1 MTFTIGV
8 PQLIWIGLALFAIV
22 GTATLHGRP
31 RTGKHNA
38 VMMLVSVLLQ
48 GLLMWWGG
56 FFG

>member
-8 PQLIWIGLALFAIV
+8 PQLIWFGLALVAIV
-22 GTATLHGRP
+22 GTATKHGQP

-38 VMMLVSVLLQ
+38 VSMIVAIALQ